1 METHRIE
8 SRCYR
13 TGKYTVCRRVR
24 ASFIPEVL
32 RAGAVKGLITAV
44 LSVKATLALLTG
56 GGGGGGGLWL
66 AHHLTSLV
74 GLLGAHACAVR
85 VGLRGLHAQW

>member
-1 METHRIE
+1 MR
-8 SRCYR
+8 
-13 TGKYTVCRRVR
+13 
-24 ASFIPEVL
+24 PEIL
-32 RAGAVKGLITAV
+32 QAGSVKGLIRV
-44 LSVKATLALLTG
+44 LRSVKATLALLTGAG

>member
-1 METHRIE
+1 MLQDRKIHRL
-8 SRCYR
+8 
-13 TGKYTVCRRVR
+13 KAVR

-32 RAGAVKGLITAV
+32 RAGAVKGLITV
-44 LSVKATLALLTG
+44 VHSVKATLALLTG